1 MFDVTDRLYTS
12 ILDATITRDVSFH
25 FDCFTDLEVTERRA
39 LVRFLKPLIMRL
51 LSRHVYYISAFVRGA
66 VLFFTESDP
75 VLWGLRKR
83 GKTI

>member
-39 LVRFLKPLIMRL
+39 LVRFLKP
-51 LSRHVYYISAFVRGA
+51 
-66 VLFFTESDP
+66 
-75 VLWGLRKR
+75 
-83 GKTI
+83 